1 MVVARVVAGIAAL
14 ALWAAVPAV
23 AFIGVF
29 VGADAADPADPATV
43 GEAIG
48 LGVGFALVEGVLI
61 GGALALSVFAVAG
74 RFVGWRWLVS
84 VPVVC
89 ALVMGTLFAADAALS

>member
-1 MVVARVVAGIAAL
+1 MVVARVAAGIAAL
-14 ALWAAVPAV
+14 ALGAAGFAV

-43 GEAIG
+43 REAIG

-61 GGALALSVFAVAG
+61 GSVLALSVYAAAG
-74 RFVGWRWLVS
+74 RFVGWRWVIGA
-84 VPVVC
+84 PVVC
-89 ALVMGTLFAADAALS
+89 ALVMGTFAAYAGLT